1 MLKNAPTNAGDT
13 TDADTLLMSGRSRGG
28 GNGSPLNYS
37 CLENPMVRGAWWAK
51 SAELQKSQIQP
62 SDW

>member
-13 TDADTLLMSGRSRGG
+13 TDADTTLMSGRSHRG

-37 CLENPMVRGAWWAK
+37 CLENPMVRGAW
-51 SAELQKSQIQP
+51 
-62 SDW
+62 